1 MLSFKQFLAEATG
14 QHGVLAFGRFQPPT
28 RGHEEVVKK
37 VLALAAKHNAPHN
50 IVLSHTHDKKKNPL
64 DVATKVKHARRAF
77 AGANIVA
84 ASSDKPT
91 ILHHAADMHSA
102 GVEHLH
108 VVVGSDRVEDITRLL
123 NKYNGKQL
131 SHGMYNFKSIT
142 VHPAGQERSSESD
155 GVKGVSGTKMREYAA
170 QGDKESFLA
179 NAPSGM
185 SAKHAEEMYNDVR
198 RAVGSNE

>member
-1 MLSFKQFLAEATG
+1 MLSFQQFLVEASG

-37 VLALAAKHNAPHN
+37 VLALAAKHKALHT
-50 IVLSHTHDKKKNPL
+50 IVLSHTQDKKKNPL
-64 DVATKVKHARRAF
+64 DVNAKVKHAKRAF

-91 ILHHAADMHSA
+91 ILHHAVDMHDT

-108 VVVGSDRVEDITRLL
+108 VVVGSDRVEDTTTLL
-123 NKYNGKQL
+123 NKYNGKQ
-131 SHGMYNFKSIT
+131 SGHGMYNFKSIT
-142 VHPAGQERSSESD
+142 VHPAGRTRSAKSG
-155 GVKGVSGTKMREYAA
+155 GVKGVSGTKMRDFAT

-179 NAPSGM
+179 NVPSSM
-185 SAKHAEEMYNDVR
+185 SPEHAEEMYNDTR
-198 RAVGSNE
+198 RAIGSNE